1 MCNLV
6 LEGTRAILDMAK
18 CPYEF
23 ASPEFLNLHLKDL
36 STIEKP
42 IKTIRYEEE
51 IVIEL
56 TEQQTTIL
64 TEYSGIIR
72 QIESLLMKE
81 EIYGNKQDPQFDNR
95 RKKLRKFYEY
105 AFMNPVMAGREL
117 DEYKEEAPEKQVFM
131 KGYQTF
137 KAWVNGILKRFTETK
152 MYALTKKTG
161 DMRLAFLS
169 VVGLKSMYFVSSIIL
184 DIPAEAKP
192 IKSANAA
199 YSLSYGIEVQIY
211 EVPGADAYL
220 YVQRN
225 KEIEE
230 LAMI

>member
-1 MCNLV
+1 MPV
-6 LEGTRAILDMAK
+6 RIRIARV
-18 CPYEF
+18 
-23 ASPEFLNLHLKDL
+23 LNLHLKDL

-152 MYALTKKTG
+152 MYA
-161 DMRLAFLS
+161 
-169 VVGLKSMYFVSSIIL
+169 
-184 DIPAEAKP
+184 
-192 IKSANAA
+192 
-199 YSLSYGIEVQIY
+199 
-211 EVPGADAYL
+211 
-220 YVQRN
+220 
-225 KEIEE
+225 
-230 LAMI
+230 